1 MYTFTGVWRRGIE
14 QKKLASLEFGEET
27 WDWTK
32 KNGSGARNSEKLKN
46 SDALI

>member
-32 KNGSGARNSEKLKN
+32 KMEVVLETPKN
-46 SDALI
+46 SKTPTL